1 MNAVE
6 MRGIVKQYPLVRAI
20 DGADFTVEQGEIHS
34 LLGENGAGKSTL
46 MKILYGMTTPTAGE
60 VRVFGKPVAI
70 TRPAQAIALGIGMV
84 HQHFMLTP
92 VMTVAENVVIGSEP
106 VRGVFFDRK
115 KAEAQVAAM
124 IDEYNFHISATAKV
138 ETLSVGEQQRV
149 EILKALYRGAD
160 LLILDEPTAVLTPQE
175 VEDLFRVMR
184 QLKAAGKS
192 IIIITHKLKET
203 MEIADRV
210 SVLRQ
215 GKMIESGVPVAGT
228 TMNELAQIMVG
239 RDVELS
245 VTRRAEQVGEENFSV
260 RGLSLTER
268 GVPILRDVCL
278 SLRKGEILGI
288 AGIEGNGQTELIEVL
303 TGLRRPDHMELF
315 KDGKPLSGNAAA
327 FLSAGV
333 GHVPEDRMT
342 RGLVLEMSIE
352 DNLILGYHRRP
363 AFARRGLRLA
373 SAIRKFAEQERT
385 EFAIKAPNV
394 QERCSALSGGNQQK
408 VVIARVFSENPDVII
423 VAQPTRGVD
432 VGAMEYIH
440 HRLLDLRDS
449 GKSILLISADLDEVR
464 SLSDRLAVI
473 YGGRQAG
480 HLERHGDRPA
490 DDRRQPCAGK
500 GGNRMKKHALSGLLK
515 LDGPLLSILSLLIAI
530 VISGVIMAVCGYNP
544 IEAFG
549 AILAGSFGSQRAIVQ
564 TLTQATPL
572 IFTGLAFAFAKKAS
586 LINLGAE
593 GQLYMG
599 ALASAA
605 VGMLD
610 LGLPMALHLPLA
622 VAAGMAAGGLYAG
635 LVGVLKVKFGSNE
648 VIATVMLNS
657 IATYL
662 VDYLLNGPML
672 AENSS
677 VAQTERVLET
687 AQLPRIF
694 QQYQLTIAILLAV
707 AACILVKLFMDRT
720 ALGYEIRAVGLNP
733 DAAETAGISKAKV
746 TIVALCI
753 SGCIAGLAGASHV
766 LGVDRRLINGFSN
779 DYGFSGISVA
789 ALAADSPVGVIFAG
803 IVFGALRAGTMELN
817 RTTSIPVEFVNV
829 IQAMV
834 VILVAAPLLVKELK
848 RLNPAGWSRKT
859 KKEVA

>member
-1 MNAVE
+1 

-70 TRPAQAIALGIGMV
+70 TRPGQAIALGIGMV

-228 TMNELAQIMVG
+228 TMNELAQMMVG

-440 HRLLDLRDS
+440 HRLLDLRDG

-473 YGGRQAG
+473 YGGRIVA
-480 HLERHGDRPA
+480 E
-490 DDRRQPCAGK
+490 GK
-500 GGNRMKKHALSGLLK
+500 PDTWSDMEIGLLMT
-515 LDGPLLSILSLLIAI
+515 GGSLA
-530 VISGVIMAVCGYNP
+530 P
-544 IEAFG
+544 E
-549 AILAGSFGSQRAIVQ
+549 
-564 TLTQATPL
+564 
-572 IFTGLAFAFAKKAS
+572 K
-586 LINLGAE
+586 E
-593 GQLYMG
+593 G
-599 ALASAA
+599 
-605 VGMLD
+605 
-610 LGLPMALHLPLA
+610 
-622 VAAGMAAGGLYAG
+622 
-635 LVGVLKVKFGSNE
+635 
-648 VIATVMLNS
+648 
-657 IATYL
+657 
-662 VDYLLNGPML
+662 
-672 AENSS
+672 
-677 VAQTERVLET
+677 T
-687 AQLPRIF
+687 A
-694 QQYQLTIAILLAV
+694 
-707 AACILVKLFMDRT
+707 
-720 ALGYEIRAVGLNP
+720 
-733 DAAETAGISKAKV
+733 
-746 TIVALCI
+746 
-753 SGCIAGLAGASHV
+753 
-766 LGVDRRLINGFSN
+766 
-779 DYGFSGISVA
+779 
-789 ALAADSPVGVIFAG
+789 
-803 IVFGALRAGTMELN
+803 
-817 RTTSIPVEFVNV
+817 
-829 IQAMV
+829 
-834 VILVAAPLLVKELK
+834 
-848 RLNPAGWSRKT
+848 
-859 KKEVA
+859 

>member
-228 TMNELAQIMVG
+228 TMNELAQMMVG

-268 GVPILRDVCL
+268 GVPILRDACL

-327 FLSAGV
+327 FLAAGV

-373 SAIRKFAEQERT
+373 SAIRRFAEQERT

-473 YGGRQAG
+473 YGGR
-480 HLERHGDRPA
+480 
-490 DDRRQPCAGK
+490 
-500 GGNRMKKHALSGLLK
+500 
-515 LDGPLLSILSLLIAI
+515 I
-530 VISGVIMAVCGYNP
+530 V
-544 IEAFG
+544 
-549 AILAGSFGSQRAIVQ
+549 
-564 TLTQATPL
+564 
-572 IFTGLAFAFAKKAS
+572 
-586 LINLGAE
+586 AE
-593 GQLYMG
+593 G
-599 ALASAA
+599 
-605 VGMLD
+605 
-610 LGLPMALHLPLA
+610 
-622 VAAGMAAGGLYAG
+622 
-635 LVGVLKVKFGSNE
+635 K
-648 VIATVMLNS
+648 
-657 IATYL
+657 
-662 VDYLLNGPML
+662 
-672 AENSS
+672 
-677 VAQTERVLET
+677 
-687 AQLPRIF
+687 
-694 QQYQLTIAILLAV
+694 
-707 AACILVKLFMDRT
+707 
-720 ALGYEIRAVGLNP
+720 P
-733 DAAETAGISKAKV
+733 D
-746 TIVALCI
+746 
-753 SGCIAGLAGASHV
+753 
-766 LGVDRRLINGFSN
+766 
-779 DYGFSGISVA
+779 
-789 ALAADSPVGVIFAG
+789 
-803 IVFGALRAGTMELN
+803 
-817 RTTSIPVEFVNV
+817 
-829 IQAMV
+829 
-834 VILVAAPLLVKELK
+834 
-848 RLNPAGWSRKT
+848 
-859 KKEVA
+859 

>member
-46 MKILYGMTTPTAGE
+46 MKILYGMTPPTAGE

-228 TMNELAQIMVG
+228 TMNELAQMMVG

-327 FLSAGV
+327 FLAAGV

-373 SAIRKFAEQERT
+373 SAIRRFAEQERT
-385 EFAIKAPNV
+385 EFAIKAPNL

-440 HRLLDLRDS
+440 HRLLDLRDG

-473 YGGRQAG
+473 YGGRIVA
-480 HLERHGDRPA
+480 E
-490 DDRRQPCAGK
+490 GK
-500 GGNRMKKHALSGLLK
+500 PDTWSDMEIGLLMT
-515 LDGPLLSILSLLIAI
+515 GGSLA
-530 VISGVIMAVCGYNP
+530 P
-544 IEAFG
+544 E
-549 AILAGSFGSQRAIVQ
+549 
-564 TLTQATPL
+564 
-572 IFTGLAFAFAKKAS
+572 K
-586 LINLGAE
+586 E
-593 GQLYMG
+593 G
-599 ALASAA
+599 
-605 VGMLD
+605 
-610 LGLPMALHLPLA
+610 
-622 VAAGMAAGGLYAG
+622 
-635 LVGVLKVKFGSNE
+635 
-648 VIATVMLNS
+648 
-657 IATYL
+657 
-662 VDYLLNGPML
+662 
-672 AENSS
+672 
-677 VAQTERVLET
+677 T
-687 AQLPRIF
+687 A
-694 QQYQLTIAILLAV
+694 
-707 AACILVKLFMDRT
+707 
-720 ALGYEIRAVGLNP
+720 
-733 DAAETAGISKAKV
+733 
-746 TIVALCI
+746 
-753 SGCIAGLAGASHV
+753 
-766 LGVDRRLINGFSN
+766 
-779 DYGFSGISVA
+779 
-789 ALAADSPVGVIFAG
+789 
-803 IVFGALRAGTMELN
+803 
-817 RTTSIPVEFVNV
+817 
-829 IQAMV
+829 
-834 VILVAAPLLVKELK
+834 
-848 RLNPAGWSRKT
+848 
-859 KKEVA
+859 

>member
-1 MNAVE
+1 

-46 MKILYGMTTPTAGE
+46 MKILYGMTPPTAGE

-228 TMNELAQIMVG
+228 TMNELAQMMVG

-315 KDGKPLSGNAAA
+315 KDGKPAA
-327 FLSAGV
+327 FLAAGV

-373 SAIRKFAEQERT
+373 SAIRRFAEQERT

-440 HRLLDLRDS
+440 HRLLDLRDG

-473 YGGRQAG
+473 YGGRIVA
-480 HLERHGDRPA
+480 E
-490 DDRRQPCAGK
+490 GK
-500 GGNRMKKHALSGLLK
+500 PDTWSDMEIGLLMT
-515 LDGPLLSILSLLIAI
+515 GGSLA
-530 VISGVIMAVCGYNP
+530 P
-544 IEAFG
+544 E
-549 AILAGSFGSQRAIVQ
+549 
-564 TLTQATPL
+564 
-572 IFTGLAFAFAKKAS
+572 K
-586 LINLGAE
+586 E
-593 GQLYMG
+593 G
-599 ALASAA
+599 
-605 VGMLD
+605 
-610 LGLPMALHLPLA
+610 
-622 VAAGMAAGGLYAG
+622 
-635 LVGVLKVKFGSNE
+635 
-648 VIATVMLNS
+648 
-657 IATYL
+657 
-662 VDYLLNGPML
+662 
-672 AENSS
+672 
-677 VAQTERVLET
+677 T
-687 AQLPRIF
+687 A
-694 QQYQLTIAILLAV
+694 
-707 AACILVKLFMDRT
+707 
-720 ALGYEIRAVGLNP
+720 
-733 DAAETAGISKAKV
+733 
-746 TIVALCI
+746 
-753 SGCIAGLAGASHV
+753 
-766 LGVDRRLINGFSN
+766 
-779 DYGFSGISVA
+779 
-789 ALAADSPVGVIFAG
+789 
-803 IVFGALRAGTMELN
+803 
-817 RTTSIPVEFVNV
+817 
-829 IQAMV
+829 
-834 VILVAAPLLVKELK
+834 
-848 RLNPAGWSRKT
+848 
-859 KKEVA
+859 

>member
-1 MNAVE
+1 

-124 IDEYNFHISATAKV
+124 IDEYHFHISATAKV

-228 TMNELAQIMVG
+228 TMNELAQMMVG

-327 FLSAGV
+327 FLAAGV

-373 SAIRKFAEQERT
+373 SAIRRFAEQERT
-385 EFAIKAPNV
+385 EFAIKAPNL

-440 HRLLDLRDS
+440 HRLLDLRDG

-464 SLSDRLAVI
+464 SL
-473 YGGRQAG
+473 
-480 HLERHGDRPA
+480 
-490 DDRRQPCAGK
+490 
-500 GGNRMKKHALSGLLK
+500 
-515 LDGPLLSILSLLIAI
+515 
-530 VISGVIMAVCGYNP
+530 
-544 IEAFG
+544 
-549 AILAGSFGSQRAIVQ
+549 
-564 TLTQATPL
+564 
-572 IFTGLAFAFAKKAS
+572 
-586 LINLGAE
+586 
-593 GQLYMG
+593 
-599 ALASAA
+599 
-605 VGMLD
+605 
-610 LGLPMALHLPLA
+610 
-622 VAAGMAAGGLYAG
+622 AAGLWPRASRTPG
-635 LVGVLKVKFGSNE
+635 
-648 VIATVMLNS
+648 ATWRS
-657 IATYL
+657 
-662 VDYLLNGPML
+662 
-672 AENSS
+672 
-677 VAQTERVLET
+677 
-687 AQLPRIF
+687 
-694 QQYQLTIAILLAV
+694 
-707 AACILVKLFMDRT
+707 AC
-720 ALGYEIRAVGLNP
+720 
-733 DAAETAGISKAKV
+733 
-746 TIVALCI
+746 
-753 SGCIAGLAGASHV
+753 
-766 LGVDRRLINGFSN
+766 
-779 DYGFSGISVA
+779 
-789 ALAADSPVGVIFAG
+789 
-803 IVFGALRAGTMELN
+803 
-817 RTTSIPVEFVNV
+817 
-829 IQAMV
+829 
-834 VILVAAPLLVKELK
+834 
-848 RLNPAGWSRKT
+848 
-859 KKEVA
+859 

>member
-1 MNAVE
+1 MALLE
-6 MRGIVKQYPLVRAI
+6 MQQICKAFSGVYANDHVDL
-20 DGADFTVEQGEIHS
+20 TVEKGEIHA
-34 LLGENGAGKSTL
+34 LLGENGAGKTTL
-46 MKILYGMTTPTAGE
+46 MNILFGIYSADSGQILWKGE
-60 VRVFGKPVAI
+60 PVRFASPKD
-70 TRPAQAIALGIGMV
+70 AIAAGIGMV
-84 HQHFMLTP
+84 QQHFSL
-92 VMTVAENVVIGSEP
+92 VRKMTVLDNIILNLRDNRFVL
-106 VRGVFFDRK
+106 DRK
-115 KAEAQVAAM
+115 QARQRVCALAEKYGLTV
-124 IDEYNFHISATAKV
+124 DPDAKV
-138 ETLSVGEQQRV
+138 GSLSVGEQQRV

-228 TMNELAQIMVG
+228 TMNELAQMMVG

-327 FLSAGV
+327 FLAAGV

-373 SAIRKFAEQERT
+373 SAIRRFAEQERT

-440 HRLLDLRDS
+440 HRLLDLRDG

-473 YGGRQAG
+473 YGGRIVA
-480 HLERHGDRPA
+480 E
-490 DDRRQPCAGK
+490 GK
-500 GGNRMKKHALSGLLK
+500 PDTWSDMEIGLLMT
-515 LDGPLLSILSLLIAI
+515 GGSLA
-530 VISGVIMAVCGYNP
+530 P
-544 IEAFG
+544 E
-549 AILAGSFGSQRAIVQ
+549 
-564 TLTQATPL
+564 
-572 IFTGLAFAFAKKAS
+572 K
-586 LINLGAE
+586 E
-593 GQLYMG
+593 G
-599 ALASAA
+599 
-605 VGMLD
+605 
-610 LGLPMALHLPLA
+610 
-622 VAAGMAAGGLYAG
+622 
-635 LVGVLKVKFGSNE
+635 
-648 VIATVMLNS
+648 
-657 IATYL
+657 
-662 VDYLLNGPML
+662 
-672 AENSS
+672 
-677 VAQTERVLET
+677 T
-687 AQLPRIF
+687 A
-694 QQYQLTIAILLAV
+694 
-707 AACILVKLFMDRT
+707 
-720 ALGYEIRAVGLNP
+720 
-733 DAAETAGISKAKV
+733 
-746 TIVALCI
+746 
-753 SGCIAGLAGASHV
+753 
-766 LGVDRRLINGFSN
+766 
-779 DYGFSGISVA
+779 
-789 ALAADSPVGVIFAG
+789 
-803 IVFGALRAGTMELN
+803 
-817 RTTSIPVEFVNV
+817 
-829 IQAMV
+829 
-834 VILVAAPLLVKELK
+834 
-848 RLNPAGWSRKT
+848 
-859 KKEVA
+859 

>member
-1 MNAVE
+1 

-124 IDEYNFHISATAKV
+124 IDEYNFHISATARV

-228 TMNELAQIMVG
+228 TMNELAQMMVG

-327 FLSAGV
+327 FLAAGV

-373 SAIRKFAEQERT
+373 SAIRRFAEQERT

-440 HRLLDLRDS
+440 HRLLDLRDG

-473 YGGRQAG
+473 YGGRIVA
-480 HLERHGDRPA
+480 E
-490 DDRRQPCAGK
+490 GK
-500 GGNRMKKHALSGLLK
+500 PDTWSDMEIGLLMT
-515 LDGPLLSILSLLIAI
+515 G
-530 VISGVIMAVCGYNP
+530 
-544 IEAFG
+544 
-549 AILAGSFGSQRAIVQ
+549 GS
-564 TLTQATPL
+564 LTQE
-572 IFTGLAFAFAKKAS
+572 K
-586 LINLGAE
+586 E
-593 GQLYMG
+593 G
-599 ALASAA
+599 
-605 VGMLD
+605 
-610 LGLPMALHLPLA
+610 
-622 VAAGMAAGGLYAG
+622 
-635 LVGVLKVKFGSNE
+635 
-648 VIATVMLNS
+648 
-657 IATYL
+657 
-662 VDYLLNGPML
+662 
-672 AENSS
+672 
-677 VAQTERVLET
+677 T
-687 AQLPRIF
+687 A
-694 QQYQLTIAILLAV
+694 
-707 AACILVKLFMDRT
+707 
-720 ALGYEIRAVGLNP
+720 
-733 DAAETAGISKAKV
+733 
-746 TIVALCI
+746 
-753 SGCIAGLAGASHV
+753 
-766 LGVDRRLINGFSN
+766 
-779 DYGFSGISVA
+779 
-789 ALAADSPVGVIFAG
+789 
-803 IVFGALRAGTMELN
+803 
-817 RTTSIPVEFVNV
+817 
-829 IQAMV
+829 
-834 VILVAAPLLVKELK
+834 
-848 RLNPAGWSRKT
+848 
-859 KKEVA
+859 

>member
-1 MNAVE
+1 

-228 TMNELAQIMVG
+228 TMKELAQMMVG

-473 YGGRQAG
+473 YGGRIVA
-480 HLERHGDRPA
+480 E
-490 DDRRQPCAGK
+490 GK
-500 GGNRMKKHALSGLLK
+500 PDTWSDMEIGLLMT
-515 LDGPLLSILSLLIAI
+515 GGSLA
-530 VISGVIMAVCGYNP
+530 P
-544 IEAFG
+544 EE
-549 AILAGSFGSQRAIVQ
+549 
-564 TLTQATPL
+564 
-572 IFTGLAFAFAKKAS
+572 
-586 LINLGAE
+586 E
-593 GQLYMG
+593 G
-599 ALASAA
+599 
-605 VGMLD
+605 
-610 LGLPMALHLPLA
+610 
-622 VAAGMAAGGLYAG
+622 
-635 LVGVLKVKFGSNE
+635 
-648 VIATVMLNS
+648 
-657 IATYL
+657 
-662 VDYLLNGPML
+662 
-672 AENSS
+672 
-677 VAQTERVLET
+677 T
-687 AQLPRIF
+687 A
-694 QQYQLTIAILLAV
+694 
-707 AACILVKLFMDRT
+707 
-720 ALGYEIRAVGLNP
+720 
-733 DAAETAGISKAKV
+733 
-746 TIVALCI
+746 
-753 SGCIAGLAGASHV
+753 
-766 LGVDRRLINGFSN
+766 
-779 DYGFSGISVA
+779 
-789 ALAADSPVGVIFAG
+789 
-803 IVFGALRAGTMELN
+803 
-817 RTTSIPVEFVNV
+817 
-829 IQAMV
+829 
-834 VILVAAPLLVKELK
+834 
-848 RLNPAGWSRKT
+848 
-859 KKEVA
+859 

>member
-1 MNAVE
+1 

-20 DGADFTVEQGEIHS
+20 DGADFAVEQGEIHS

-228 TMNELAQIMVG
+228 TMNELAQMMVG

-327 FLSAGV
+327 FLAAGV

-440 HRLLDLRDS
+440 HRLLDLRDG

-473 YGGRQAG
+473 YGGRIVA
-480 HLERHGDRPA
+480 E
-490 DDRRQPCAGK
+490 GK
-500 GGNRMKKHALSGLLK
+500 PDTWSDMEIGLLMT
-515 LDGPLLSILSLLIAI
+515 GGSLA
-530 VISGVIMAVCGYNP
+530 P
-544 IEAFG
+544 E
-549 AILAGSFGSQRAIVQ
+549 
-564 TLTQATPL
+564 
-572 IFTGLAFAFAKKAS
+572 K
-586 LINLGAE
+586 E
-593 GQLYMG
+593 G
-599 ALASAA
+599 
-605 VGMLD
+605 
-610 LGLPMALHLPLA
+610 
-622 VAAGMAAGGLYAG
+622 
-635 LVGVLKVKFGSNE
+635 
-648 VIATVMLNS
+648 
-657 IATYL
+657 
-662 VDYLLNGPML
+662 
-672 AENSS
+672 
-677 VAQTERVLET
+677 T
-687 AQLPRIF
+687 A
-694 QQYQLTIAILLAV
+694 
-707 AACILVKLFMDRT
+707 
-720 ALGYEIRAVGLNP
+720 
-733 DAAETAGISKAKV
+733 
-746 TIVALCI
+746 
-753 SGCIAGLAGASHV
+753 
-766 LGVDRRLINGFSN
+766 
-779 DYGFSGISVA
+779 
-789 ALAADSPVGVIFAG
+789 
-803 IVFGALRAGTMELN
+803 
-817 RTTSIPVEFVNV
+817 
-829 IQAMV
+829 
-834 VILVAAPLLVKELK
+834 
-848 RLNPAGWSRKT
+848 
-859 KKEVA
+859 

>member
-1 MNAVE
+1 

-228 TMNELAQIMVG
+228 TMNELAQMMVG

-278 SLRKGEILGI
+278 SLRKGEILCI

-327 FLSAGV
+327 FLAAGV

-373 SAIRKFAEQERT
+373 SAIRRFAEQERT

-440 HRLLDLRDS
+440 HRLLDLRDG

-473 YGGRQAG
+473 YGGRIVA
-480 HLERHGDRPA
+480 E
-490 DDRRQPCAGK
+490 GK
-500 GGNRMKKHALSGLLK
+500 PDTWSDMEIGLLMT
-515 LDGPLLSILSLLIAI
+515 GGSLA
-530 VISGVIMAVCGYNP
+530 P
-544 IEAFG
+544 E
-549 AILAGSFGSQRAIVQ
+549 
-564 TLTQATPL
+564 
-572 IFTGLAFAFAKKAS
+572 K
-586 LINLGAE
+586 E
-593 GQLYMG
+593 G
-599 ALASAA
+599 
-605 VGMLD
+605 
-610 LGLPMALHLPLA
+610 
-622 VAAGMAAGGLYAG
+622 
-635 LVGVLKVKFGSNE
+635 
-648 VIATVMLNS
+648 
-657 IATYL
+657 
-662 VDYLLNGPML
+662 
-672 AENSS
+672 
-677 VAQTERVLET
+677 T
-687 AQLPRIF
+687 A
-694 QQYQLTIAILLAV
+694 
-707 AACILVKLFMDRT
+707 
-720 ALGYEIRAVGLNP
+720 
-733 DAAETAGISKAKV
+733 
-746 TIVALCI
+746 
-753 SGCIAGLAGASHV
+753 
-766 LGVDRRLINGFSN
+766 
-779 DYGFSGISVA
+779 
-789 ALAADSPVGVIFAG
+789 
-803 IVFGALRAGTMELN
+803 
-817 RTTSIPVEFVNV
+817 
-829 IQAMV
+829 
-834 VILVAAPLLVKELK
+834 
-848 RLNPAGWSRKT
+848 
-859 KKEVA
+859 

>member
-1 MNAVE
+1 

-160 LLILDEPTAVLTPQE
+160 LLVLDEPTAVLTPQE

-228 TMNELAQIMVG
+228 TMNELAQMMVG

-327 FLSAGV
+327 FLAAGV

-373 SAIRKFAEQERT
+373 SAIRRFAEQERT

-440 HRLLDLRDS
+440 HRLLDLRDG

-473 YGGRQAG
+473 YGGRIVA
-480 HLERHGDRPA
+480 E
-490 DDRRQPCAGK
+490 GK
-500 GGNRMKKHALSGLLK
+500 PDTWSDMEIGLLMT
-515 LDGPLLSILSLLIAI
+515 GGSLA
-530 VISGVIMAVCGYNP
+530 P
-544 IEAFG
+544 E
-549 AILAGSFGSQRAIVQ
+549 
-564 TLTQATPL
+564 
-572 IFTGLAFAFAKKAS
+572 K
-586 LINLGAE
+586 E
-593 GQLYMG
+593 G
-599 ALASAA
+599 
-605 VGMLD
+605 
-610 LGLPMALHLPLA
+610 
-622 VAAGMAAGGLYAG
+622 
-635 LVGVLKVKFGSNE
+635 
-648 VIATVMLNS
+648 
-657 IATYL
+657 
-662 VDYLLNGPML
+662 
-672 AENSS
+672 
-677 VAQTERVLET
+677 T
-687 AQLPRIF
+687 A
-694 QQYQLTIAILLAV
+694 
-707 AACILVKLFMDRT
+707 
-720 ALGYEIRAVGLNP
+720 
-733 DAAETAGISKAKV
+733 
-746 TIVALCI
+746 
-753 SGCIAGLAGASHV
+753 
-766 LGVDRRLINGFSN
+766 
-779 DYGFSGISVA
+779 
-789 ALAADSPVGVIFAG
+789 
-803 IVFGALRAGTMELN
+803 
-817 RTTSIPVEFVNV
+817 
-829 IQAMV
+829 
-834 VILVAAPLLVKELK
+834 
-848 RLNPAGWSRKT
+848 
-859 KKEVA
+859 

>member
-1 MNAVE
+1 

-228 TMNELAQIMVG
+228 TMNELAQMMVG

-327 FLSAGV
+327 FLAAGV

-373 SAIRKFAEQERT
+373 SAIRRFAAQARP
-385 EFAIKAPNV
+385 EFAIKAPHG

-440 HRLLDLRDS
+440 HRLLDLRDG

-473 YGGRQAG
+473 YGGRIVA
-480 HLERHGDRPA
+480 E
-490 DDRRQPCAGK
+490 GK
-500 GGNRMKKHALSGLLK
+500 PDTWSDMEIGLLMT
-515 LDGPLLSILSLLIAI
+515 GGSLA
-530 VISGVIMAVCGYNP
+530 P
-544 IEAFG
+544 E
-549 AILAGSFGSQRAIVQ
+549 
-564 TLTQATPL
+564 
-572 IFTGLAFAFAKKAS
+572 K
-586 LINLGAE
+586 E
-593 GQLYMG
+593 G
-599 ALASAA
+599 
-605 VGMLD
+605 
-610 LGLPMALHLPLA
+610 
-622 VAAGMAAGGLYAG
+622 
-635 LVGVLKVKFGSNE
+635 
-648 VIATVMLNS
+648 
-657 IATYL
+657 
-662 VDYLLNGPML
+662 
-672 AENSS
+672 
-677 VAQTERVLET
+677 T
-687 AQLPRIF
+687 A
-694 QQYQLTIAILLAV
+694 
-707 AACILVKLFMDRT
+707 
-720 ALGYEIRAVGLNP
+720 
-733 DAAETAGISKAKV
+733 
-746 TIVALCI
+746 
-753 SGCIAGLAGASHV
+753 
-766 LGVDRRLINGFSN
+766 
-779 DYGFSGISVA
+779 
-789 ALAADSPVGVIFAG
+789 
-803 IVFGALRAGTMELN
+803 
-817 RTTSIPVEFVNV
+817 
-829 IQAMV
+829 
-834 VILVAAPLLVKELK
+834 
-848 RLNPAGWSRKT
+848 
-859 KKEVA
+859 

>member
-1 MNAVE
+1 

-228 TMNELAQIMVG
+228 TMNELAQMMVG

-245 VTRRAEQVGEENFSV
+245 VTRRAGQVGEENFSV

-268 GVPILRDVCL
+268 GVPLLRDVCL

-327 FLSAGV
+327 FLAAGV

-373 SAIRKFAEQERT
+373 SAIRRFAEQERT

-440 HRLLDLRDS
+440 HRLLDLRDG

-473 YGGRQAG
+473 YGGRIVA
-480 HLERHGDRPA
+480 E
-490 DDRRQPCAGK
+490 GK
-500 GGNRMKKHALSGLLK
+500 PDTWSDMEIGLLMT
-515 LDGPLLSILSLLIAI
+515 GGSLA
-530 VISGVIMAVCGYNP
+530 P
-544 IEAFG
+544 E
-549 AILAGSFGSQRAIVQ
+549 
-564 TLTQATPL
+564 
-572 IFTGLAFAFAKKAS
+572 K
-586 LINLGAE
+586 E
-593 GQLYMG
+593 G
-599 ALASAA
+599 
-605 VGMLD
+605 
-610 LGLPMALHLPLA
+610 
-622 VAAGMAAGGLYAG
+622 
-635 LVGVLKVKFGSNE
+635 
-648 VIATVMLNS
+648 
-657 IATYL
+657 
-662 VDYLLNGPML
+662 
-672 AENSS
+672 
-677 VAQTERVLET
+677 T
-687 AQLPRIF
+687 A
-694 QQYQLTIAILLAV
+694 
-707 AACILVKLFMDRT
+707 
-720 ALGYEIRAVGLNP
+720 
-733 DAAETAGISKAKV
+733 
-746 TIVALCI
+746 
-753 SGCIAGLAGASHV
+753 
-766 LGVDRRLINGFSN
+766 
-779 DYGFSGISVA
+779 
-789 ALAADSPVGVIFAG
+789 
-803 IVFGALRAGTMELN
+803 
-817 RTTSIPVEFVNV
+817 
-829 IQAMV
+829 
-834 VILVAAPLLVKELK
+834 
-848 RLNPAGWSRKT
+848 
-859 KKEVA
+859 

>member
-1 MNAVE
+1 

-228 TMNELAQIMVG
+228 TMNELAQMMVG

-327 FLSAGV
+327 FLAAGV
-333 GHVPEDRMT
+333 GHVPEDHMT

-373 SAIRKFAEQERT
+373 SAIRRFAEQERT
-385 EFAIKAPNV
+385 EFAIKAPNL

-440 HRLLDLRDS
+440 HRLLDLRDG

-473 YGGRQAG
+473 YGGRIVA
-480 HLERHGDRPA
+480 E
-490 DDRRQPCAGK
+490 GK
-500 GGNRMKKHALSGLLK
+500 PDTWSDMEIGLLMT
-515 LDGPLLSILSLLIAI
+515 GGSLA
-530 VISGVIMAVCGYNP
+530 P
-544 IEAFG
+544 E
-549 AILAGSFGSQRAIVQ
+549 
-564 TLTQATPL
+564 
-572 IFTGLAFAFAKKAS
+572 K
-586 LINLGAE
+586 E
-593 GQLYMG
+593 G
-599 ALASAA
+599 
-605 VGMLD
+605 
-610 LGLPMALHLPLA
+610 
-622 VAAGMAAGGLYAG
+622 
-635 LVGVLKVKFGSNE
+635 
-648 VIATVMLNS
+648 
-657 IATYL
+657 
-662 VDYLLNGPML
+662 
-672 AENSS
+672 
-677 VAQTERVLET
+677 T
-687 AQLPRIF
+687 A
-694 QQYQLTIAILLAV
+694 
-707 AACILVKLFMDRT
+707 
-720 ALGYEIRAVGLNP
+720 
-733 DAAETAGISKAKV
+733 
-746 TIVALCI
+746 
-753 SGCIAGLAGASHV
+753 
-766 LGVDRRLINGFSN
+766 
-779 DYGFSGISVA
+779 
-789 ALAADSPVGVIFAG
+789 
-803 IVFGALRAGTMELN
+803 
-817 RTTSIPVEFVNV
+817 
-829 IQAMV
+829 
-834 VILVAAPLLVKELK
+834 
-848 RLNPAGWSRKT
+848 
-859 KKEVA
+859 

>member
-1 MNAVE
+1 MALLE
-6 MRGIVKQYPLVRAI
+6 MQQICKAFSGVYANDHVDL
-20 DGADFTVEQGEIHS
+20 TVEKGEIHA
-34 LLGENGAGKSTL
+34 LLGENGAGKTTL
-46 MKILYGMTTPTAGE
+46 MNILFGIYSADSGQILWKGE
-60 VRVFGKPVAI
+60 PVRFASPKD
-70 TRPAQAIALGIGMV
+70 AIAAGIGMV
-84 HQHFMLTP
+84 QQHFSL
-92 VMTVAENVVIGSEP
+92 VRKMTVLDNIILNLRDNRFVL
-106 VRGVFFDRK
+106 DRK
-115 KAEAQVAAM
+115 QARQRVCALAEKYGLTVDPDAQVG
-124 IDEYNFHISATAKV
+124 S
-138 ETLSVGEQQRV
+138 LSVGEQQRV

-228 TMNELAQIMVG
+228 TMNELAQMMVG

-327 FLSAGV
+327 FLAAGV

-373 SAIRKFAEQERT
+373 SAIRRFAEQERT

-440 HRLLDLRDS
+440 HRLLDLRDG

-473 YGGRQAG
+473 YGGRIVA
-480 HLERHGDRPA
+480 E
-490 DDRRQPCAGK
+490 GK
-500 GGNRMKKHALSGLLK
+500 PDTWSDMEIGLLMT
-515 LDGPLLSILSLLIAI
+515 GGSLA
-530 VISGVIMAVCGYNP
+530 P
-544 IEAFG
+544 E
-549 AILAGSFGSQRAIVQ
+549 
-564 TLTQATPL
+564 
-572 IFTGLAFAFAKKAS
+572 K
-586 LINLGAE
+586 E
-593 GQLYMG
+593 G
-599 ALASAA
+599 
-605 VGMLD
+605 
-610 LGLPMALHLPLA
+610 
-622 VAAGMAAGGLYAG
+622 
-635 LVGVLKVKFGSNE
+635 
-648 VIATVMLNS
+648 
-657 IATYL
+657 
-662 VDYLLNGPML
+662 
-672 AENSS
+672 
-677 VAQTERVLET
+677 T
-687 AQLPRIF
+687 A
-694 QQYQLTIAILLAV
+694 
-707 AACILVKLFMDRT
+707 
-720 ALGYEIRAVGLNP
+720 
-733 DAAETAGISKAKV
+733 
-746 TIVALCI
+746 
-753 SGCIAGLAGASHV
+753 
-766 LGVDRRLINGFSN
+766 
-779 DYGFSGISVA
+779 
-789 ALAADSPVGVIFAG
+789 
-803 IVFGALRAGTMELN
+803 
-817 RTTSIPVEFVNV
+817 
-829 IQAMV
+829 
-834 VILVAAPLLVKELK
+834 
-848 RLNPAGWSRKT
+848 
-859 KKEVA
+859 

>member
-1 MNAVE
+1 

-228 TMNELAQIMVG
+228 TMNELAQMMVG

-268 GVPILRDVCL
+268 GVPLLRDVCL

-327 FLSAGV
+327 FLAAGV

-373 SAIRKFAEQERT
+373 SAIRRFAEQERT

-473 YGGRQAG
+473 YGGRIVA
-480 HLERHGDRPA
+480 E
-490 DDRRQPCAGK
+490 GK
-500 GGNRMKKHALSGLLK
+500 PDTWSDMEIGLLMT
-515 LDGPLLSILSLLIAI
+515 GGSLA
-530 VISGVIMAVCGYNP
+530 P
-544 IEAFG
+544 E
-549 AILAGSFGSQRAIVQ
+549 
-564 TLTQATPL
+564 
-572 IFTGLAFAFAKKAS
+572 K
-586 LINLGAE
+586 E
-593 GQLYMG
+593 G
-599 ALASAA
+599 
-605 VGMLD
+605 
-610 LGLPMALHLPLA
+610 
-622 VAAGMAAGGLYAG
+622 
-635 LVGVLKVKFGSNE
+635 
-648 VIATVMLNS
+648 
-657 IATYL
+657 
-662 VDYLLNGPML
+662 
-672 AENSS
+672 
-677 VAQTERVLET
+677 T
-687 AQLPRIF
+687 A
-694 QQYQLTIAILLAV
+694 
-707 AACILVKLFMDRT
+707 
-720 ALGYEIRAVGLNP
+720 
-733 DAAETAGISKAKV
+733 
-746 TIVALCI
+746 
-753 SGCIAGLAGASHV
+753 
-766 LGVDRRLINGFSN
+766 
-779 DYGFSGISVA
+779 
-789 ALAADSPVGVIFAG
+789 
-803 IVFGALRAGTMELN
+803 
-817 RTTSIPVEFVNV
+817 
-829 IQAMV
+829 
-834 VILVAAPLLVKELK
+834 
-848 RLNPAGWSRKT
+848 
-859 KKEVA
+859 

>member
-1 MNAVE
+1 

-228 TMNELAQIMVG
+228 NMNELAQMMVG

-315 KDGKPLSGNAAA
+315 KDGQPLSGNAAA
-327 FLSAGV
+327 FLAAGV

-373 SAIRKFAEQERT
+373 SAIRRFAEQERT

-440 HRLLDLRDS
+440 HRLLDLRDG

-473 YGGRQAG
+473 YGGRIVA
-480 HLERHGDRPA
+480 E
-490 DDRRQPCAGK
+490 GK
-500 GGNRMKKHALSGLLK
+500 PDTWSDMEIGLLMT
-515 LDGPLLSILSLLIAI
+515 GGSLA
-530 VISGVIMAVCGYNP
+530 P
-544 IEAFG
+544 E
-549 AILAGSFGSQRAIVQ
+549 
-564 TLTQATPL
+564 
-572 IFTGLAFAFAKKAS
+572 K
-586 LINLGAE
+586 E
-593 GQLYMG
+593 G
-599 ALASAA
+599 
-605 VGMLD
+605 
-610 LGLPMALHLPLA
+610 
-622 VAAGMAAGGLYAG
+622 
-635 LVGVLKVKFGSNE
+635 
-648 VIATVMLNS
+648 
-657 IATYL
+657 
-662 VDYLLNGPML
+662 
-672 AENSS
+672 
-677 VAQTERVLET
+677 T
-687 AQLPRIF
+687 A
-694 QQYQLTIAILLAV
+694 
-707 AACILVKLFMDRT
+707 
-720 ALGYEIRAVGLNP
+720 
-733 DAAETAGISKAKV
+733 
-746 TIVALCI
+746 
-753 SGCIAGLAGASHV
+753 
-766 LGVDRRLINGFSN
+766 
-779 DYGFSGISVA
+779 
-789 ALAADSPVGVIFAG
+789 
-803 IVFGALRAGTMELN
+803 
-817 RTTSIPVEFVNV
+817 
-829 IQAMV
+829 
-834 VILVAAPLLVKELK
+834 
-848 RLNPAGWSRKT
+848 
-859 KKEVA
+859 

>member
-1 MNAVE
+1 

-228 TMNELAQIMVG
+228 TMNELAQMMVG

-268 GVPILRDVCL
+268 GVPLLRDVCL

-373 SAIRKFAEQERT
+373 SAIRRFAEQERT
-385 EFAIKAPNV
+385 EFAIKAPNL

-473 YGGRQAG
+473 YGGRIVA
-480 HLERHGDRPA
+480 E
-490 DDRRQPCAGK
+490 GK
-500 GGNRMKKHALSGLLK
+500 PDTWSDMEIGLLMT
-515 LDGPLLSILSLLIAI
+515 GGSLA
-530 VISGVIMAVCGYNP
+530 P
-544 IEAFG
+544 E
-549 AILAGSFGSQRAIVQ
+549 
-564 TLTQATPL
+564 
-572 IFTGLAFAFAKKAS
+572 K
-586 LINLGAE
+586 E
-593 GQLYMG
+593 G
-599 ALASAA
+599 
-605 VGMLD
+605 
-610 LGLPMALHLPLA
+610 
-622 VAAGMAAGGLYAG
+622 
-635 LVGVLKVKFGSNE
+635 
-648 VIATVMLNS
+648 
-657 IATYL
+657 
-662 VDYLLNGPML
+662 
-672 AENSS
+672 
-677 VAQTERVLET
+677 T
-687 AQLPRIF
+687 A
-694 QQYQLTIAILLAV
+694 
-707 AACILVKLFMDRT
+707 
-720 ALGYEIRAVGLNP
+720 
-733 DAAETAGISKAKV
+733 
-746 TIVALCI
+746 
-753 SGCIAGLAGASHV
+753 
-766 LGVDRRLINGFSN
+766 
-779 DYGFSGISVA
+779 
-789 ALAADSPVGVIFAG
+789 
-803 IVFGALRAGTMELN
+803 
-817 RTTSIPVEFVNV
+817 
-829 IQAMV
+829 
-834 VILVAAPLLVKELK
+834 
-848 RLNPAGWSRKT
+848 
-859 KKEVA
+859 

>member
-1 MNAVE
+1 

-228 TMNELAQIMVG
+228 TMNELAQMMVG

-327 FLSAGV
+327 FLAAGV

-373 SAIRKFAEQERT
+373 SAIRRLAEQERT

-440 HRLLDLRDS
+440 HRLLDLRDG

-473 YGGRQAG
+473 YGGRIVA
-480 HLERHGDRPA
+480 E
-490 DDRRQPCAGK
+490 GK
-500 GGNRMKKHALSGLLK
+500 PDTWSDMEIGLLMT
-515 LDGPLLSILSLLIAI
+515 GGSLA
-530 VISGVIMAVCGYNP
+530 P
-544 IEAFG
+544 E
-549 AILAGSFGSQRAIVQ
+549 
-564 TLTQATPL
+564 
-572 IFTGLAFAFAKKAS
+572 K
-586 LINLGAE
+586 E
-593 GQLYMG
+593 G
-599 ALASAA
+599 
-605 VGMLD
+605 
-610 LGLPMALHLPLA
+610 
-622 VAAGMAAGGLYAG
+622 
-635 LVGVLKVKFGSNE
+635 
-648 VIATVMLNS
+648 
-657 IATYL
+657 
-662 VDYLLNGPML
+662 
-672 AENSS
+672 
-677 VAQTERVLET
+677 T
-687 AQLPRIF
+687 A
-694 QQYQLTIAILLAV
+694 
-707 AACILVKLFMDRT
+707 
-720 ALGYEIRAVGLNP
+720 
-733 DAAETAGISKAKV
+733 
-746 TIVALCI
+746 
-753 SGCIAGLAGASHV
+753 
-766 LGVDRRLINGFSN
+766 
-779 DYGFSGISVA
+779 
-789 ALAADSPVGVIFAG
+789 
-803 IVFGALRAGTMELN
+803 
-817 RTTSIPVEFVNV
+817 
-829 IQAMV
+829 
-834 VILVAAPLLVKELK
+834 
-848 RLNPAGWSRKT
+848 
-859 KKEVA
+859 

>member
-1 MNAVE
+1 

-46 MKILYGMTTPTAGE
+46 MKILYGMTPPTAGE

-228 TMNELAQIMVG
+228 TMNELAQMMVG

-327 FLSAGV
+327 FLAAGV

-373 SAIRKFAEQERT
+373 SAIRRFAEQERT

-440 HRLLDLRDS
+440 HRLLDLRDG

-473 YGGRQAG
+473 YGGRIVA
-480 HLERHGDRPA
+480 E
-490 DDRRQPCAGK
+490 GK
-500 GGNRMKKHALSGLLK
+500 PDPWSDMEIGLLMT
-515 LDGPLLSILSLLIAI
+515 GGSLA
-530 VISGVIMAVCGYNP
+530 P
-544 IEAFG
+544 E
-549 AILAGSFGSQRAIVQ
+549 
-564 TLTQATPL
+564 
-572 IFTGLAFAFAKKAS
+572 K
-586 LINLGAE
+586 E
-593 GQLYMG
+593 G
-599 ALASAA
+599 
-605 VGMLD
+605 
-610 LGLPMALHLPLA
+610 
-622 VAAGMAAGGLYAG
+622 
-635 LVGVLKVKFGSNE
+635 
-648 VIATVMLNS
+648 
-657 IATYL
+657 
-662 VDYLLNGPML
+662 
-672 AENSS
+672 
-677 VAQTERVLET
+677 T
-687 AQLPRIF
+687 A
-694 QQYQLTIAILLAV
+694 
-707 AACILVKLFMDRT
+707 
-720 ALGYEIRAVGLNP
+720 
-733 DAAETAGISKAKV
+733 
-746 TIVALCI
+746 
-753 SGCIAGLAGASHV
+753 
-766 LGVDRRLINGFSN
+766 
-779 DYGFSGISVA
+779 
-789 ALAADSPVGVIFAG
+789 
-803 IVFGALRAGTMELN
+803 
-817 RTTSIPVEFVNV
+817 
-829 IQAMV
+829 
-834 VILVAAPLLVKELK
+834 
-848 RLNPAGWSRKT
+848 
-859 KKEVA
+859 

>member
-1 MNAVE
+1 
-6 MRGIVKQYPLVRAI
+6 MRGIVKQYPLVRAF

-228 TMNELAQIMVG
+228 TMNELAQMMVG

-327 FLSAGV
+327 FLAAGV

-373 SAIRKFAEQERT
+373 SAIRRFAEQERT

-440 HRLLDLRDS
+440 HRLLDLRDG

-473 YGGRQAG
+473 YGGRIVA
-480 HLERHGDRPA
+480 E
-490 DDRRQPCAGK
+490 GK
-500 GGNRMKKHALSGLLK
+500 PDTWSDMEIGLLMT
-515 LDGPLLSILSLLIAI
+515 GGSLA
-530 VISGVIMAVCGYNP
+530 P
-544 IEAFG
+544 E
-549 AILAGSFGSQRAIVQ
+549 
-564 TLTQATPL
+564 
-572 IFTGLAFAFAKKAS
+572 K
-586 LINLGAE
+586 E
-593 GQLYMG
+593 G
-599 ALASAA
+599 
-605 VGMLD
+605 
-610 LGLPMALHLPLA
+610 
-622 VAAGMAAGGLYAG
+622 
-635 LVGVLKVKFGSNE
+635 
-648 VIATVMLNS
+648 
-657 IATYL
+657 
-662 VDYLLNGPML
+662 
-672 AENSS
+672 
-677 VAQTERVLET
+677 T
-687 AQLPRIF
+687 A
-694 QQYQLTIAILLAV
+694 
-707 AACILVKLFMDRT
+707 
-720 ALGYEIRAVGLNP
+720 
-733 DAAETAGISKAKV
+733 
-746 TIVALCI
+746 
-753 SGCIAGLAGASHV
+753 
-766 LGVDRRLINGFSN
+766 
-779 DYGFSGISVA
+779 
-789 ALAADSPVGVIFAG
+789 
-803 IVFGALRAGTMELN
+803 
-817 RTTSIPVEFVNV
+817 
-829 IQAMV
+829 
-834 VILVAAPLLVKELK
+834 
-848 RLNPAGWSRKT
+848 
-859 KKEVA
+859 

>member
-1 MNAVE
+1 

-228 TMNELAQIMVG
+228 TMNELAQMMVG

-245 VTRRAEQVGEENFSV
+245 VPRRAEQVGEENFSV

-327 FLSAGV
+327 FLAAGV

-373 SAIRKFAEQERT
+373 SAIRRFAEQERT

-440 HRLLDLRDS
+440 HRLLDLRDG

-473 YGGRQAG
+473 YGGRIVAEG
-480 HLERHGDRPA
+480 KPDTWSDLEI
-490 DDRRQPCAGK
+490 
-500 GGNRMKKHALSGLLK
+500 GLLMP
-515 LDGPLLSILSLLIAI
+515 GGSLA
-530 VISGVIMAVCGYNP
+530 P
-544 IEAFG
+544 E
-549 AILAGSFGSQRAIVQ
+549 
-564 TLTQATPL
+564 
-572 IFTGLAFAFAKKAS
+572 K
-586 LINLGAE
+586 E
-593 GQLYMG
+593 G
-599 ALASAA
+599 
-605 VGMLD
+605 
-610 LGLPMALHLPLA
+610 
-622 VAAGMAAGGLYAG
+622 
-635 LVGVLKVKFGSNE
+635 
-648 VIATVMLNS
+648 
-657 IATYL
+657 
-662 VDYLLNGPML
+662 
-672 AENSS
+672 
-677 VAQTERVLET
+677 T
-687 AQLPRIF
+687 A
-694 QQYQLTIAILLAV
+694 
-707 AACILVKLFMDRT
+707 
-720 ALGYEIRAVGLNP
+720 
-733 DAAETAGISKAKV
+733 
-746 TIVALCI
+746 
-753 SGCIAGLAGASHV
+753 
-766 LGVDRRLINGFSN
+766 
-779 DYGFSGISVA
+779 
-789 ALAADSPVGVIFAG
+789 
-803 IVFGALRAGTMELN
+803 
-817 RTTSIPVEFVNV
+817 
-829 IQAMV
+829 
-834 VILVAAPLLVKELK
+834 
-848 RLNPAGWSRKT
+848 
-859 KKEVA
+859 

>member
-1 MNAVE
+1 MALLE
-6 MRGIVKQYPLVRAI
+6 MQQICKAFSGVYANDHVDL
-20 DGADFTVEQGEIHS
+20 TVEKGEIHA
-34 LLGENGAGKSTL
+34 LLGENGAGKTTL
-46 MKILYGMTTPTAGE
+46 MNILFGIYSADSGQILWKGE
-60 VRVFGKPVAI
+60 PVRFASPKD
-70 TRPAQAIALGIGMV
+70 AIAAGIGMV
-84 HQHFMLTP
+84 QQHFSL
-92 VMTVAENVVIGSEP
+92 VRKMTVLDNIILNLRDNRFVL
-106 VRGVFFDRK
+106 DRK
-115 KAEAQVAAM
+115 QARQRVCALAEKYGLTVDPDAQVG
-124 IDEYNFHISATAKV
+124 S
-138 ETLSVGEQQRV
+138 LSVGEQQRV

-228 TMNELAQIMVG
+228 TMNELAQMMVG

-440 HRLLDLRDS
+440 HRLLDLRDG

-473 YGGRQAG
+473 YGGRIVA
-480 HLERHGDRPA
+480 E
-490 DDRRQPCAGK
+490 GK
-500 GGNRMKKHALSGLLK
+500 PDTWSDMEIGLLMT
-515 LDGPLLSILSLLIAI
+515 GGSLA
-530 VISGVIMAVCGYNP
+530 P
-544 IEAFG
+544 E
-549 AILAGSFGSQRAIVQ
+549 
-564 TLTQATPL
+564 
-572 IFTGLAFAFAKKAS
+572 K
-586 LINLGAE
+586 E
-593 GQLYMG
+593 G
-599 ALASAA
+599 
-605 VGMLD
+605 
-610 LGLPMALHLPLA
+610 
-622 VAAGMAAGGLYAG
+622 
-635 LVGVLKVKFGSNE
+635 
-648 VIATVMLNS
+648 
-657 IATYL
+657 
-662 VDYLLNGPML
+662 
-672 AENSS
+672 
-677 VAQTERVLET
+677 T
-687 AQLPRIF
+687 A
-694 QQYQLTIAILLAV
+694 
-707 AACILVKLFMDRT
+707 
-720 ALGYEIRAVGLNP
+720 
-733 DAAETAGISKAKV
+733 
-746 TIVALCI
+746 
-753 SGCIAGLAGASHV
+753 
-766 LGVDRRLINGFSN
+766 
-779 DYGFSGISVA
+779 
-789 ALAADSPVGVIFAG
+789 
-803 IVFGALRAGTMELN
+803 
-817 RTTSIPVEFVNV
+817 
-829 IQAMV
+829 
-834 VILVAAPLLVKELK
+834 
-848 RLNPAGWSRKT
+848 
-859 KKEVA
+859 

>member
-192 IIIITHKLKET
+192 NIIITHKLKET

-228 TMNELAQIMVG
+228 TMNELAQMMVG

-327 FLSAGV
+327 FLAAGV

-373 SAIRKFAEQERT
+373 SAIRRFAEQERT

-440 HRLLDLRDS
+440 HRLLDLRDG

-473 YGGRQAG
+473 YGGRIVA
-480 HLERHGDRPA
+480 E
-490 DDRRQPCAGK
+490 GK
-500 GGNRMKKHALSGLLK
+500 PDTWSDMEIGLLMT
-515 LDGPLLSILSLLIAI
+515 GGSLA
-530 VISGVIMAVCGYNP
+530 P
-544 IEAFG
+544 E
-549 AILAGSFGSQRAIVQ
+549 
-564 TLTQATPL
+564 
-572 IFTGLAFAFAKKAS
+572 K
-586 LINLGAE
+586 E
-593 GQLYMG
+593 G
-599 ALASAA
+599 
-605 VGMLD
+605 
-610 LGLPMALHLPLA
+610 
-622 VAAGMAAGGLYAG
+622 
-635 LVGVLKVKFGSNE
+635 
-648 VIATVMLNS
+648 
-657 IATYL
+657 
-662 VDYLLNGPML
+662 
-672 AENSS
+672 
-677 VAQTERVLET
+677 T
-687 AQLPRIF
+687 A
-694 QQYQLTIAILLAV
+694 
-707 AACILVKLFMDRT
+707 
-720 ALGYEIRAVGLNP
+720 
-733 DAAETAGISKAKV
+733 
-746 TIVALCI
+746 
-753 SGCIAGLAGASHV
+753 
-766 LGVDRRLINGFSN
+766 
-779 DYGFSGISVA
+779 
-789 ALAADSPVGVIFAG
+789 
-803 IVFGALRAGTMELN
+803 
-817 RTTSIPVEFVNV
+817 
-829 IQAMV
+829 
-834 VILVAAPLLVKELK
+834 
-848 RLNPAGWSRKT
+848 
-859 KKEVA
+859 

>member
-20 DGADFTVEQGEIHS
+20 DGADFTVEQGDIHS

-228 TMNELAQIMVG
+228 TMNELAQMMVG

-327 FLSAGV
+327 FLAAGV

-373 SAIRKFAEQERT
+373 SAIRRFAEQERT

-440 HRLLDLRDS
+440 HRLLDLRDG

-473 YGGRQAG
+473 YGGRIVA
-480 HLERHGDRPA
+480 E
-490 DDRRQPCAGK
+490 GK
-500 GGNRMKKHALSGLLK
+500 PDTWSDMEIGLLMT
-515 LDGPLLSILSLLIAI
+515 GGSLA
-530 VISGVIMAVCGYNP
+530 P
-544 IEAFG
+544 E
-549 AILAGSFGSQRAIVQ
+549 
-564 TLTQATPL
+564 
-572 IFTGLAFAFAKKAS
+572 K
-586 LINLGAE
+586 E
-593 GQLYMG
+593 G
-599 ALASAA
+599 
-605 VGMLD
+605 
-610 LGLPMALHLPLA
+610 
-622 VAAGMAAGGLYAG
+622 
-635 LVGVLKVKFGSNE
+635 
-648 VIATVMLNS
+648 
-657 IATYL
+657 
-662 VDYLLNGPML
+662 
-672 AENSS
+672 
-677 VAQTERVLET
+677 T
-687 AQLPRIF
+687 A
-694 QQYQLTIAILLAV
+694 
-707 AACILVKLFMDRT
+707 
-720 ALGYEIRAVGLNP
+720 
-733 DAAETAGISKAKV
+733 
-746 TIVALCI
+746 
-753 SGCIAGLAGASHV
+753 
-766 LGVDRRLINGFSN
+766 
-779 DYGFSGISVA
+779 
-789 ALAADSPVGVIFAG
+789 
-803 IVFGALRAGTMELN
+803 
-817 RTTSIPVEFVNV
+817 
-829 IQAMV
+829 
-834 VILVAAPLLVKELK
+834 
-848 RLNPAGWSRKT
+848 
-859 KKEVA
+859 

>member
-1 MNAVE
+1 

-228 TMNELAQIMVG
+228 TMNELAQMMVG

-315 KDGKPLSGNAAA
+315 KDGQPLSGNAAA
-327 FLSAGV
+327 FLAAGV

-373 SAIRKFAEQERT
+373 SAIRRFAEQERT

-440 HRLLDLRDS
+440 HRLLDLRDG

-473 YGGRQAG
+473 YGGRIVA
-480 HLERHGDRPA
+480 E
-490 DDRRQPCAGK
+490 GK
-500 GGNRMKKHALSGLLK
+500 PDTWSDMEIGLLMT
-515 LDGPLLSILSLLIAI
+515 GGSLA
-530 VISGVIMAVCGYNP
+530 P
-544 IEAFG
+544 E
-549 AILAGSFGSQRAIVQ
+549 
-564 TLTQATPL
+564 
-572 IFTGLAFAFAKKAS
+572 K
-586 LINLGAE
+586 E
-593 GQLYMG
+593 G
-599 ALASAA
+599 
-605 VGMLD
+605 
-610 LGLPMALHLPLA
+610 
-622 VAAGMAAGGLYAG
+622 
-635 LVGVLKVKFGSNE
+635 
-648 VIATVMLNS
+648 
-657 IATYL
+657 
-662 VDYLLNGPML
+662 
-672 AENSS
+672 
-677 VAQTERVLET
+677 T
-687 AQLPRIF
+687 A
-694 QQYQLTIAILLAV
+694 
-707 AACILVKLFMDRT
+707 
-720 ALGYEIRAVGLNP
+720 
-733 DAAETAGISKAKV
+733 
-746 TIVALCI
+746 
-753 SGCIAGLAGASHV
+753 
-766 LGVDRRLINGFSN
+766 
-779 DYGFSGISVA
+779 
-789 ALAADSPVGVIFAG
+789 
-803 IVFGALRAGTMELN
+803 
-817 RTTSIPVEFVNV
+817 
-829 IQAMV
+829 
-834 VILVAAPLLVKELK
+834 
-848 RLNPAGWSRKT
+848 
-859 KKEVA
+859 

>member
-1 MNAVE
+1 

-20 DGADFTVEQGEIHS
+20 DGADFTIEQGEIHS

-124 IDEYNFHISATAKV
+124 IDEYNFHISATARV

-228 TMNELAQIMVG
+228 NMNELAQMMVG

-315 KDGKPLSGNAAA
+315 KDGQPLSGNAAA
-327 FLSAGV
+327 FLAAGV

-373 SAIRKFAEQERT
+373 SAIRRFAEQERT

-473 YGGRQAG
+473 YGGRIVA
-480 HLERHGDRPA
+480 E
-490 DDRRQPCAGK
+490 GK
-500 GGNRMKKHALSGLLK
+500 PDTWSDMEIGLLMT
-515 LDGPLLSILSLLIAI
+515 GGSLT
-530 VISGVIMAVCGYNP
+530 
-544 IEAFG
+544 EE
-549 AILAGSFGSQRAIVQ
+549 
-564 TLTQATPL
+564 
-572 IFTGLAFAFAKKAS
+572 K
-586 LINLGAE
+586 E
-593 GQLYMG
+593 G
-599 ALASAA
+599 
-605 VGMLD
+605 
-610 LGLPMALHLPLA
+610 
-622 VAAGMAAGGLYAG
+622 
-635 LVGVLKVKFGSNE
+635 
-648 VIATVMLNS
+648 
-657 IATYL
+657 
-662 VDYLLNGPML
+662 
-672 AENSS
+672 
-677 VAQTERVLET
+677 T
-687 AQLPRIF
+687 A
-694 QQYQLTIAILLAV
+694 
-707 AACILVKLFMDRT
+707 
-720 ALGYEIRAVGLNP
+720 
-733 DAAETAGISKAKV
+733 
-746 TIVALCI
+746 
-753 SGCIAGLAGASHV
+753 
-766 LGVDRRLINGFSN
+766 
-779 DYGFSGISVA
+779 
-789 ALAADSPVGVIFAG
+789 
-803 IVFGALRAGTMELN
+803 
-817 RTTSIPVEFVNV
+817 
-829 IQAMV
+829 
-834 VILVAAPLLVKELK
+834 
-848 RLNPAGWSRKT
+848 
-859 KKEVA
+859 

>member
-1 MNAVE
+1 

-228 TMNELAQIMVG
+228 TMNELAQMMVG

-303 TGLRRPDHMELF
+303 TGLRRPDHMELL

-432 VGAMEYIH
+432 VGAMECIH

-473 YGGRQAG
+473 YGGRIVA
-480 HLERHGDRPA
+480 E
-490 DDRRQPCAGK
+490 GK
-500 GGNRMKKHALSGLLK
+500 PDTWSDMEIGLLMT
-515 LDGPLLSILSLLIAI
+515 GGSLA
-530 VISGVIMAVCGYNP
+530 P
-544 IEAFG
+544 E
-549 AILAGSFGSQRAIVQ
+549 
-564 TLTQATPL
+564 
-572 IFTGLAFAFAKKAS
+572 K
-586 LINLGAE
+586 E
-593 GQLYMG
+593 G
-599 ALASAA
+599 
-605 VGMLD
+605 
-610 LGLPMALHLPLA
+610 
-622 VAAGMAAGGLYAG
+622 
-635 LVGVLKVKFGSNE
+635 
-648 VIATVMLNS
+648 
-657 IATYL
+657 
-662 VDYLLNGPML
+662 
-672 AENSS
+672 
-677 VAQTERVLET
+677 T
-687 AQLPRIF
+687 A
-694 QQYQLTIAILLAV
+694 
-707 AACILVKLFMDRT
+707 
-720 ALGYEIRAVGLNP
+720 
-733 DAAETAGISKAKV
+733 
-746 TIVALCI
+746 
-753 SGCIAGLAGASHV
+753 
-766 LGVDRRLINGFSN
+766 
-779 DYGFSGISVA
+779 
-789 ALAADSPVGVIFAG
+789 
-803 IVFGALRAGTMELN
+803 
-817 RTTSIPVEFVNV
+817 
-829 IQAMV
+829 
-834 VILVAAPLLVKELK
+834 
-848 RLNPAGWSRKT
+848 
-859 KKEVA
+859 

>member
-1 MNAVE
+1 MSEILRVE
-6 MRGIVKQYPLVRAI
+6 HLMKVYGNGVMANKDINFSAEK
-20 DGADFTVEQGEIHS
+20 GEIHAIC
-34 LLGENGAGKSTL
+34 GENGAGKSTL
-46 MKILYGMTTPTAGE
+46 MKMLYGIEQPSEGDIYVKGE
-60 VRVFGKPVAI
+60 KVHLTSSAKAI
-70 TRPAQAIALGIGMV
+70 EHSIGMV

-228 TMNELAQIMVG
+228 TMNELAQMMVG

-245 VTRRAEQVGEENFSV
+245 VTRRAEQVGEENFAV

-315 KDGKPLSGNAAA
+315 KDGQPLSGNAAA
-327 FLSAGV
+327 FLAAGV

-373 SAIRKFAEQERT
+373 SAIRRFAEQERT

-440 HRLLDLRDS
+440 HRLLDLRDG

-473 YGGRQAG
+473 YGGRIVA
-480 HLERHGDRPA
+480 E
-490 DDRRQPCAGK
+490 GK
-500 GGNRMKKHALSGLLK
+500 PDTWSDMEIGLLMT
-515 LDGPLLSILSLLIAI
+515 GGSLA
-530 VISGVIMAVCGYNP
+530 P
-544 IEAFG
+544 E
-549 AILAGSFGSQRAIVQ
+549 
-564 TLTQATPL
+564 
-572 IFTGLAFAFAKKAS
+572 K
-586 LINLGAE
+586 E
-593 GQLYMG
+593 G
-599 ALASAA
+599 
-605 VGMLD
+605 
-610 LGLPMALHLPLA
+610 
-622 VAAGMAAGGLYAG
+622 
-635 LVGVLKVKFGSNE
+635 
-648 VIATVMLNS
+648 
-657 IATYL
+657 
-662 VDYLLNGPML
+662 
-672 AENSS
+672 
-677 VAQTERVLET
+677 T
-687 AQLPRIF
+687 A
-694 QQYQLTIAILLAV
+694 
-707 AACILVKLFMDRT
+707 
-720 ALGYEIRAVGLNP
+720 
-733 DAAETAGISKAKV
+733 
-746 TIVALCI
+746 
-753 SGCIAGLAGASHV
+753 
-766 LGVDRRLINGFSN
+766 
-779 DYGFSGISVA
+779 
-789 ALAADSPVGVIFAG
+789 
-803 IVFGALRAGTMELN
+803 
-817 RTTSIPVEFVNV
+817 
-829 IQAMV
+829 
-834 VILVAAPLLVKELK
+834 
-848 RLNPAGWSRKT
+848 
-859 KKEVA
+859 

>member
-1 MNAVE
+1 

-46 MKILYGMTTPTAGE
+46 MKILYGMTPPTAGE

-228 TMNELAQIMVG
+228 TMNELAQMMVG

-327 FLSAGV
+327 FLAAGV

-363 AFARRGLRLA
+363 AFASRRPRRA
-373 SAIRKFAEQERT
+373 SAIRRFAEQERT

-440 HRLLDLRDS
+440 HRLLDLRDG

-473 YGGRQAG
+473 YGGRIVA
-480 HLERHGDRPA
+480 E
-490 DDRRQPCAGK
+490 GK
-500 GGNRMKKHALSGLLK
+500 PDTWSDMEIGLLMT
-515 LDGPLLSILSLLIAI
+515 GGSLA
-530 VISGVIMAVCGYNP
+530 P
-544 IEAFG
+544 E
-549 AILAGSFGSQRAIVQ
+549 
-564 TLTQATPL
+564 
-572 IFTGLAFAFAKKAS
+572 K
-586 LINLGAE
+586 E
-593 GQLYMG
+593 G
-599 ALASAA
+599 
-605 VGMLD
+605 
-610 LGLPMALHLPLA
+610 
-622 VAAGMAAGGLYAG
+622 
-635 LVGVLKVKFGSNE
+635 
-648 VIATVMLNS
+648 
-657 IATYL
+657 
-662 VDYLLNGPML
+662 
-672 AENSS
+672 
-677 VAQTERVLET
+677 T
-687 AQLPRIF
+687 A
-694 QQYQLTIAILLAV
+694 
-707 AACILVKLFMDRT
+707 
-720 ALGYEIRAVGLNP
+720 
-733 DAAETAGISKAKV
+733 
-746 TIVALCI
+746 
-753 SGCIAGLAGASHV
+753 
-766 LGVDRRLINGFSN
+766 
-779 DYGFSGISVA
+779 
-789 ALAADSPVGVIFAG
+789 
-803 IVFGALRAGTMELN
+803 
-817 RTTSIPVEFVNV
+817 
-829 IQAMV
+829 
-834 VILVAAPLLVKELK
+834 
-848 RLNPAGWSRKT
+848 
-859 KKEVA
+859 

>member
-1 MNAVE
+1 

-228 TMNELAQIMVG
+228 TMNELAQMMVG

-373 SAIRKFAEQERT
+373 SAIRRFAEQERT

-473 YGGRQAG
+473 YGGRIVA
-480 HLERHGDRPA
+480 E
-490 DDRRQPCAGK
+490 GK
-500 GGNRMKKHALSGLLK
+500 PDTWSDMEIGLLMT
-515 LDGPLLSILSLLIAI
+515 GGSLA
-530 VISGVIMAVCGYNP
+530 P
-544 IEAFG
+544 E
-549 AILAGSFGSQRAIVQ
+549 
-564 TLTQATPL
+564 
-572 IFTGLAFAFAKKAS
+572 K
-586 LINLGAE
+586 E
-593 GQLYMG
+593 G
-599 ALASAA
+599 
-605 VGMLD
+605 
-610 LGLPMALHLPLA
+610 
-622 VAAGMAAGGLYAG
+622 
-635 LVGVLKVKFGSNE
+635 
-648 VIATVMLNS
+648 
-657 IATYL
+657 
-662 VDYLLNGPML
+662 
-672 AENSS
+672 
-677 VAQTERVLET
+677 T
-687 AQLPRIF
+687 A
-694 QQYQLTIAILLAV
+694 
-707 AACILVKLFMDRT
+707 
-720 ALGYEIRAVGLNP
+720 
-733 DAAETAGISKAKV
+733 
-746 TIVALCI
+746 
-753 SGCIAGLAGASHV
+753 
-766 LGVDRRLINGFSN
+766 
-779 DYGFSGISVA
+779 
-789 ALAADSPVGVIFAG
+789 
-803 IVFGALRAGTMELN
+803 
-817 RTTSIPVEFVNV
+817 
-829 IQAMV
+829 
-834 VILVAAPLLVKELK
+834 
-848 RLNPAGWSRKT
+848 
-859 KKEVA
+859 

>member
-1 MNAVE
+1 

-160 LLILDEPTAVLTPQE
+160 LLILGEPTAVLTPQE

-228 TMNELAQIMVG
+228 TMNELAQMMVG

-245 VTRRAEQVGEENFSV
+245 VPRRAEQVGEENFSV

-327 FLSAGV
+327 FLAAGV

-373 SAIRKFAEQERT
+373 SAIRRFAEQERT

-440 HRLLDLRDS
+440 HRLLDLRDG

-473 YGGRQAG
+473 YGGRIVA
-480 HLERHGDRPA
+480 E
-490 DDRRQPCAGK
+490 GK
-500 GGNRMKKHALSGLLK
+500 PDTWSDMEIGLLMT
-515 LDGPLLSILSLLIAI
+515 GGSLA
-530 VISGVIMAVCGYNP
+530 P
-544 IEAFG
+544 E
-549 AILAGSFGSQRAIVQ
+549 
-564 TLTQATPL
+564 
-572 IFTGLAFAFAKKAS
+572 K
-586 LINLGAE
+586 E
-593 GQLYMG
+593 G
-599 ALASAA
+599 
-605 VGMLD
+605 
-610 LGLPMALHLPLA
+610 
-622 VAAGMAAGGLYAG
+622 
-635 LVGVLKVKFGSNE
+635 
-648 VIATVMLNS
+648 
-657 IATYL
+657 
-662 VDYLLNGPML
+662 
-672 AENSS
+672 
-677 VAQTERVLET
+677 T
-687 AQLPRIF
+687 A
-694 QQYQLTIAILLAV
+694 
-707 AACILVKLFMDRT
+707 
-720 ALGYEIRAVGLNP
+720 
-733 DAAETAGISKAKV
+733 
-746 TIVALCI
+746 
-753 SGCIAGLAGASHV
+753 
-766 LGVDRRLINGFSN
+766 
-779 DYGFSGISVA
+779 
-789 ALAADSPVGVIFAG
+789 
-803 IVFGALRAGTMELN
+803 
-817 RTTSIPVEFVNV
+817 
-829 IQAMV
+829 
-834 VILVAAPLLVKELK
+834 
-848 RLNPAGWSRKT
+848 
-859 KKEVA
+859 